1 MALQATVAG
10 LALLAVPA
18 WAAAQDDARLRVIVR
33 AGDTMEP
40 LTNAQV
46 ALVELQAGGLTD
58 AEGRFRRSGL
68 LPGEVTVVI
77 SSVGY
82 EPVQVAVQLEE
93 GRVTIV
99 EANLRVEPVE
109 QEPIEVR
116 AVRGDTRSIQE
127 FYQRAERGGGGYYLM
142 REDIEQLR
150 PRDFSDLFRPFP
162 SLRLDCSNWDHCE
175 LSTRSAAITGVT
187 GDCPI
192 QFYVNG
198 VYQPYTDVN
207 LMQPQHI
214 EGVEIYPR
222 GRGAPGRYTM
232 RLSSRCGVV
241 LVWLRRRQ

>member
-1 MALQATVAG
+1 MAG

-18 WAAAQDDARLRVIVR
+18 WATAQDDARLRVVVR

-40 LTNAQV
+40 ITNAQV
-46 ALVELQAGGLTD
+46 ALVELQAGGLTN
-58 AEGRFRRSGL
+58 AEGRFSQSGL
-68 LPGEVTVVI
+68 LPGEVTVLI

-82 EPVQVAVQLEE
+82 APVQVAVQLEA
-93 GRVTIV
+93 GKVTTV

-109 QEPIEVR
+109 QDPIEVH

-142 REDIEQLR
+142 REDIERLR

-162 SLRLDCSNWDHCE
+162 GLRLDCSNWDHCE

-207 LMQPQHI
+207 LMEPDHI

>member
-1 MALQATVAG
+1 MGVTVAV

-18 WAAAQDDARLRVIVR
+18 WAAAQDDAQLRVLVR
-33 AGDTMEP
+33 AGDTLEP

-46 ALVELQAGGLTD
+46 ALVELQAGGLTND
-58 AEGRFRRSGL
+58 EGRFHQSGL
-68 LPGEVTVVI
+68 LPGEVTVLI

-82 EPVQVAVQLEE
+82 EPVQVAVELEA
-93 GRVTIV
+93 GKVTIV

-109 QEPIEVR
+109 HEPIEVR

-142 REDIEQLR
+142 REDIERLR

-175 LSTRSAAITGVT
+175 LSTRSAAVTGVT

-207 LMQPQHI
+207 LMEPDHI